1 MKRLAILGSTGS
13 IGTSALDVVG
23 AHPDAFEVVALA
35 AGSNLDLLEQQV
47 RRFAPP
53 LVSLASETAARE
65 LRRRLAS
72 GRTEVTWGREGL
84 LHAAAGTGADTVV
97 SAIVGGAGLLPTMAA
112 LSAGKVVALA
122 NKESLVMAGELM
134 TAEARARG
142 TRIVPVDSE
151 HSAIFQCLNGQ
162 IGQVR
167 RIVLTASGGPFRQL
181 PMEAFARITPEDA
194 LRHPTWSMGKK
205 ISIDSATLVNK
216 GLEVIEAHW
225 LFGLPLDQV
234 DVIVHPQ
241 SVVHSL
247 VEYVDGSFL
256 AQLGVADMRVPIQYA
271 LTYPER
277 CVCPAAR
284 LDLSHQFL
292 RPTHELEGGECLRGV
307 ADVEKMMGNGPPFR
321 RGRLARPD
329 IQAPVDLHG
338 IGGDDFTAELF
349 REAQGDFGFADGG
362 RAGDQHRA
370 KMEDGV
376 RLHFA
381 SARQGWET
389 GFGHLQSS
397 IFHPRFV

>member
-23 AHPDAFEVVALA
+23 AHPEAFEVVALA

-53 LVSLASETAARE
+53 LVSLSSETAARE
-65 LRRRLAS
+65 LRRRLTS

-84 LHAAAGTGADTVV
+84 LQAAAGTGADTVV

-112 LSAGKVVALA
+112 LSAGKIVALA

-142 TRIVPVDSE
+142 TRILPVDSE
-151 HSAIFQCLNGQ
+151 HSAIFQCLNGK

-194 LRHPTWSMGKK
+194 LQHPTWSMGKK

-247 VEYVDGSFL
+247 VEYLDGSFL

-284 LDLSHQFL
+284 LDL
-292 RPTHELEGGECLRGV
+292 
-307 ADVEKMMGNGPPFR
+307 EKLPSLIFE
-321 RGRLARPD
+321 
-329 IQAPVDLHG
+329 PVDRQKFPCL
-338 IGGDDFTAELF
+338 DLAY
-349 REAQGDFGFADGG
+349 EAA
-362 RAGDQHRA
+362 RAGGSWPTVLSAANEVAVQRFLDRRIGFDEIPTMIRKALDAHPHRA
-370 KMEDGV
+370 VRSIEDVLEVDREV
-376 RLHFA
+376 RERLERRA
-381 SARQGWET
+381 
-389 GFGHLQSS
+389 
-397 IFHPRFV
+397 

>member
-13 IGTSALDVVG
+13 IGTSTLDVVG

-65 LRRRLAS
+65 FRRRLAS

-142 TRIVPVDSE
+142 TRILPVDSE

-162 IGQVR
+162 IGRVR

-205 ISIDSATLVNK
+205 ISIDSATLINK

-284 LDLSHQFL
+284 LDLENLPSLTFEAVDRQKFPCL
-292 RPTHELEGGECLRGV
+292 DLAYEAAREGGSWPTVLSAANEV
-307 ADVEKMMGNGPPFR
+307 AVQRFLDRRIGFDEIPTMIRKALDAHPHRAVHSVEDVLEVDR
-321 RGRLARPD
+321 EVRERLA
-329 IQAPVDLHG
+329 G
-338 IGGDDFTAELF
+338 C
-349 REAQGDFGFADGG
+349 
-362 RAGDQHRA
+362 
-370 KMEDGV
+370 
-376 RLHFA
+376 
-381 SARQGWET
+381 
-389 GFGHLQSS
+389 
-397 IFHPRFV
+397 